1 MVTLTDIYVCLE
13 SVHVHKNF
21 TMCQNHNNYVG
32 VQYDT
37 KIIQPLITQSI
48 EVKSK

>member
-21 TMCQNHNNYVG
+21 TMCQKHNFFG

-37 KIIQPLITQSI
+37 KIIQPLIKQSV